1 MSQKSILHLD
11 LDTFYVS
18 VERKIDSR
26 LKGKPILVGSNS
38 KRGVVAACS
47 YETRSYGVHSGMSM
61 QYAKQLCPEAIVIRG
76 NAGTYARHSEEVTEI
91 LQESMPLFEKSSIDE
106 FYADLS
112 GMDKFYGCVKYATE
126 VRKRIV
132 HETGLPISCG
142 LSINKVVSK
151 IATGHAK
158 PNNQHI
164 VASGTERDFL
174 APLSI
179 RKIPQVGD
187 KNFHTLRQLGLRRI
201 YNIQQID
208 REALVAVMGKNGGM
222 IWDRANGLDKRP
234 IIPFHA
240 RKSISMERTF
250 DKNTMDFRHLRDI
263 LKSMTENLAFQ
274 LRRGHKVTGSVA
286 VKIRY
291 SSHNT
296 YTKQRSIK
304 HSNMDY
310 ILIPHIMDLFTKLA
324 VHRYSVRLIGIR
336 FSSLASGTHQ
346 IDMLVDDTRILNLYD
361 RMDYLRDKYHDRSL
375 YRANGVGVKTIGK
388 VFNPFNGKPPVVLAY
403 RKV

>member
-1 MSQKSILHLD
+1 MSRKSILHLD

-61 QYAKQLCPEAIVIRG
+61 QYAKQLCPEAVVIKG
-76 NAGTYARHSEEVTEI
+76 NAGTYSRHSEEVTEI
-91 LQESMPLFEKSSIDE
+91 LEESMPIFEKASIDE

-112 GMDKFYGCVKYATE
+112 GMDKFYGCAKYAAE
-126 VRKRIV
+126 VREKIIR
-132 HETGLPISCG
+132 ETGLPISSG

-151 IATGHAK
+151 IATGEAK
-158 PNNQHI
+158 PNNQYI
-164 VASGTERDFL
+164 VNNGAELDFL

-187 KNFHTLRQLGLRRI
+187 KNFHILRELGLRRI
-201 YNIQQID
+201 WNIQDTD
-208 REALVAVMGKNGGM
+208 REALVAVMGKNGGL
-222 IWDRANGLDKRP
+222 IWDRAHGLDLRP
-234 IIPFHA
+234 IVPFHA

-250 DKNTMDFRHLRDI
+250 EENTMDFKLLENI
-263 LKSMTENLAFQ
+263 LTAMTENLAFQ
-274 LRRGHKVTGSVA
+274 LRRGNKLTGTIA

-296 YTKQRSIK
+296 FTKQRRIPL
-304 HSNMDY
+304 SNMDY
-310 ILIPHIMDLFTKLA
+310 ILIPHIIDLYRKLA
-324 VHRYSVRLIGIR
+324 IHRYSVRLIGIR
-336 FSSLASGTHQ
+336 FSAIASGTHQ
-346 IDMLVDDTRILNLYD
+346 IDLINDDERILNLYNRMD
-361 RMDYLRDKYHDRSL
+361 RMRNKYHDRTL
-375 YRANGVGVKTIGK
+375 YRANSMGVKTIGK